1 MGPLGQLPLRELNL
15 TSAQQEQVRSLMQ
28 SRQDEMR
35 PLAERAMTAREA
47 LHQATTSGTLDE
59 GLVRTRASEVAAAE
73 ADIAVAQARLY
84 ADLFQ
89 VLTAEQQAKVKE
101 IQTQRQERTQNRRE
115 RFDQRRQNP

>member
-115 RFDQRRQNP
+115 RFEQRRQNP